1 MVMNTRFDGYTC
13 IAPSAD
19 KTILMA
25 HVCLHVY
32 SWIVGHL
39 TSLLN
44 HTYSRGSI
52 PQLNARAFIVLGKP
66 VIHTA
71 WATMNGFMP
80 IYGVIAIVQRHQKMH
95 SCLNCLIVDVQ
106 AGNCRSD
113 RLKWQFLFSAVEVTV

>member
-1 MVMNTRFDGYTC
+1 MFTC
-13 IAPSAD
+13 IFVDSRSFNISI
-19 KTILMA
+19 KTYLFKGVNTPIK
-25 HVCLHVY
+25 
-32 SWIVGHL
+32 
-39 TSLLN
+39 
-44 HTYSRGSI
+44 
-52 PQLNARAFIVLGKP
+52 LNARAFIVLGKP

-113 RLKWQFLFSAVEVTV
+113 CV